1 MGGRLG
7 FCEGKS
13 MQSRIFVMA
22 LDLMMKELYAE
33 ERDEETGSRSLAI
46 ADLNRFRSLRLVE
59 KVFAVL
65 VVILVIGITVGIALM
80 LGVAFTR

>member
-7 FCEGKS
+7 FLRG
-13 MQSRIFVMA
+13 QQ
-22 LDLMMKELYAE
+22 

-46 ADLNRFRSLRLVE
+46 ADLNRFRSLRLAE

-65 VVILVIGITVGIALM
+65 VVILVIGITVGITLM
-80 LGVAFTR
+80 LGVGLHALKGVAAP